1 MRGLLWIE
9 AVTASVVNLFQ
20 ANDDA
25 RRFGLV
31 CSQLRKVRIAPIS
44 KTYYLSVLCFHPRN
58 LEQLQH
64 VEPSVVEKEGMMPKQ
79 FAELRDCGMILGK
92 HLRSKLRQGLEY
104 LGFI

>member
-9 AVTASVVNLFQ
+9 AVTVSVVNLFQ

-44 KTYYLSVLCFHPRN
+44 KAYYLSVLSFHPWN
-58 LEQLQH
+58 FEQLPY
-64 VEPSVVEKEGMMPKQ
+64 VESPGVEKESMMPKQ
-79 FAELRDCGMILGK
+79 LAKLRDCGMV
-92 HLRSKLRQGLEY
+92 LR
-104 LGFI
+104 